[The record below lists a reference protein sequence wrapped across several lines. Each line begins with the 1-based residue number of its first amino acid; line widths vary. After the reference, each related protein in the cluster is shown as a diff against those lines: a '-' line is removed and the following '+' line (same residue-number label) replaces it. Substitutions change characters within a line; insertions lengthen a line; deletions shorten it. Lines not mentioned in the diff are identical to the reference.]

1 MDAQTEAALKRAIGM
16 LEAILSRQIEL
27 HRRMAEVAEEK
38 RESII
43 KGDIEKLE
51 AAVSEERQLI
61 AKIEEEENNRQGV
74 MPLLI
79 GHLGLPRE
87 TQKLADV
94 IAHFPE
100 ADRERMMAI
109 RNELRE
115 ILEAV
120 RLKTRHNAELLKT
133 SMDHVESFLKSLSEA
148 TAPDS
153 NYRKNGKR
161 GGGGPAII
169 DRNA

>member
-27 HRRMAEVAEEK
+27 HRRMADVAEQK

-43 KGDIEKLE
+43 NGDIGKLE
-51 AAVSEERQLI
+51 AAVTGERKLI
-61 AKIEEEENNRQGV
+61 AKIEEEENNRQAV

-79 GHLGLPRE
+79 SHLGIPKD
-87 TQKLADV
+87 TKKLADV

-100 ADRERMMAI
+100 PERDRLMTARD
-109 RNELRE
+109 ELRAL
-115 ILEAV
+115 LENV

-133 SMDHVESFLKSLSEA
+133 SMDHVEAFLKSLAEA
-148 TAPDS
+148 AAPES
-153 NYRKNGKR
+153 NYRRNGKR

-169 DRNA
+169 DRSA